1 MKSSPS
7 RLPLV
12 FGLGWLATAAI
23 AFCIGRMG
31 SPSAVPAGSEAV
43 ASGAGKAGSASQSNI
58 DAAGF
63 STGAGIKG
71 QFGMGDGDGPPTV
84 KRVTNGQ
91 PIDKWMKHLM
101 AQEDNLIRMNG
112 LLRFLEAVT
121 DPEDLKIA
129 LAEVNLRGDRG
140 RGARFMEYAMILEK
154 WTQLDAKG
162 AITCV
167 AASKGREEKWLGE
180 STVLRTWTRTD
191 ASAALA
197 WAQANSKDK
206 EKEDSQDGQGG
217 PGGNGRGPGGPG
229 GGPPSSSPTSI
240 VISQLAHADLERAMS
255 AAATET
261 FDRRSRT
268 IGVLTNELV
277 SQRGLDGAR
286 SAVEGMAAG
295 SLRDGLTTQLAEKL
309 AEKDAPAAV
318 EWAFG
323 LPEGDAK
330 SRALAETIS
339 EWAKKDAAA
348 AGAFM
353 TKLPATAE
361 TDRSRES
368 YANAVAQ
375 KDPQGAIAWASTIT
389 DKDRQ
394 QRTVENVARTWV
406 KQDAATAKEW
416 IAQSSLPAEVKTRI
430 QSPSRT
436 GTGGTGGGGGF
447 SRSRGPGN

>member
-1 MKSSPS
+1 MKSSQS

-23 AFCIGRMG
+23 AFCIGRIG
-31 SPSAVPAGSEAV
+31 SSSGVPARSEAA
-43 ASGAGKAGSASQSNI
+43 ASGAGKADSASHGNG

-63 STGAGIKG
+63 SAGPGSKG
-71 QFGMGDGDGPPTV
+71 QFGMGDGDGPLTV
-84 KRVTNGQ
+84 TRVTNGQ

-101 AQEDNLIRMNG
+101 AQEDNLVRMNG

-162 AITCV
+162 AITFV

-197 WAQANSKDK
+197 WAQANGK
-206 EKEDSQDGQGG
+206 ENKENEDPQDGQ
-217 PGGNGRGPGGPG
+217 GGNGRGPGG
-229 GGPPSSSPTSI
+229 GPPTSSPTSI
-240 VISQLAHADLERAMS
+240 VISQLAHTDLERAMS
-255 AAATET
+255 VAAAENL
-261 FDRRSRT
+261 DRRSRT
-268 IGVLTNELV
+268 IGTLANELV

-286 SAVEGMAAG
+286 SALEGMAAG
-295 SLRDGLTTQLAEKL
+295 SLRDGLTTQLAGKL

-330 SRALAETIS
+330 SRALAETIG

-348 AGAFM
+348 AGTFM

-368 YANAVAQ
+368 YANAVVQ

-389 DKDRQ
+389 DKERQ
-394 QRTVENVARTWV
+394 QRTVENVARSWV

-436 GTGGTGGGGGF
+436 GGGGTNGGGF

>member
-1 MKSSPS
+1 MKPSPS

-12 FGLGWLATAAI
+12 FGLGWIATAAI

-31 SPSAVPAGSEAV
+31 SPSAGPAGSEAA
-43 ASGAGKAGSASQSNI
+43 ASGAGKAGSASQSNG

-63 STGAGIKG
+63 SAGLGIKG
-71 QFGMGDGDGPPTV
+71 QFGMGDGDGPLTV

-91 PIDKWMKHLM
+91 PIDQWMKHLM

-121 DPEDLKIA
+121 DPEDLKLA

-162 AITCV
+162 AITFV

-191 ASAALA
+191 PSAALA
-197 WAQANSKDK
+197 WAQANSKDR
-206 EKEDSQDGQGG
+206 EKEDSQDAQ
-217 PGGNGRGPGGPG
+217 GGNGRGPG

-240 VISQLAHADLERAMS
+240 VISQLAHTDLERAMS
-255 AAATET
+255 AAATEN

-286 SAVEGMAAG
+286 SALEGMPAS

-323 LPEGDAK
+323 LPEGEAK
-330 SRALAETIS
+330 SRALAETIG

-353 TKLPATAE
+353 TKLPASAE

-430 QSPSRT
+430 ESPSRSS
-436 GTGGTGGGGGF
+436 GGTGGGGF
-447 SRSRGPGN
+447 SRSRGSGN